1 MDVNGQESGN
11 FALDSEIDHFIYQ
24 LYDLTNNE
32 AVLYFRVDIFLP
44 LLRL

>member
-24 LYDLTNNE
+24 LYDLINNE
-32 AVLYFRVDIFLP
+32 VQKPYISV
-44 LLRL
+44 